1 MINALLISITLLTT
15 AAGGDNLSCAVM
27 GSAVPAKP
35 TSALDY
41 AGVRYSFCCGGCD
54 ATFKAEP
61 KKFTKAPEGKVI
73 GHTIFDYVSGARLD
87 EKKIAG
93 SSDYKGVRY
102 RFASEANL
110 VKFKADPKAYSKTP
124 EKEVMHCVV
133 MGHDIA
139 NYAEAGSFADYEGVR
154 YYMCCGDCAKAFQ
167 AKPADYAAK
176 FASKA
181 TAPVARTFKQ

>member
-1 MINALLISITLLTT
+1 MINALLISISILTS

-35 TSALDY
+35 TAALDY

-54 ATFKAEP
+54 GSFKANP
-61 KKFTKAPEGKVI
+61 TKFTKAAEGKTI
-73 GHTIFDYVSGARLD
+73 GHTLFDNVSGLRLD

-93 SSDYKGVRY
+93 SYDYKGVRY

-110 VKFKADPKAYSKTP
+110 NKFKAEPKMFSKTP

-133 MGHDIA
+133 MGHGVE
-139 NYAEAGSFADYEGVR
+139 NYATAGAFADYEGVR
-154 YYMCCGDCAKAFQ
+154 YYMCCGDCVKAFQ
-167 AKPADYAAK
+167 AKPAEFAAK

-181 TAPVARTFKQ
+181 AAPVARTFKQ